1 MKKDNGSKSSNP
13 GSTVPKIP
21 SRQELYNLLSVNVKE
36 AITLL
41 LETMR
46 NTRNDSIRIGAI
58 NTILNKCLPDIKAVE
73 LTGGENQEPIR
84 VRIVV
89 DNGNIPTSDRSTNRE
104 LPKATVDIRSSS

>member
-1 MKKDNGSKSSNP
+1 MSDTKHDEPTKEGTSQQTP
-13 GSTVPKIP
+13 P
-21 SRQELYNLLSVNVKE
+21 SRTKLYGMLSRHVEE
-36 AITLL
+36 AIILL

-46 NTRNDSIRIGAI
+46 TTRNDSIRIGAI

-89 DNGNIPTSDRSTNRE
+89 DNGLKPMDRPTNTE
-104 LPKATVDIRSSS
+104 LPQTASDIRPSE